1 MTSIRTRLAAA
12 MLSGLWALSAG
23 TFAQSTATISEMA
36 EGEIRKVDKD
46 TKKLTIK
53 HGEIKNLDMP
63 GMTMLFQVK
72 DLGLLDKVKAGDK
85 VKFRAEKSDSGFVVL
100 PCGAMSTPRSAA
112 KRCIQA
118 MLCASASRL
127 STASGSGKS
136 PFNTFQPVAA
146 RSAGNIGGAPWG

>member
-1 MTSIRTRLAAA
+1 MTSIRTRLTAA

-23 TFAQSTATISEMA
+23 TFAQSSATISEMA

-85 VKFRAEKSDSGFVVL
+85 VKFRAEKSDSGFVV
-100 PCGAMSTPRSAA
+100 
-112 KRCIQA
+112 
-118 MLCASASRL
+118 
-127 STASGSGKS
+127 TAIE
-136 PFNTFQPVAA
+136 VAH
-146 RSAGNIGGAPWG
+146 